1 MTDRDKGRVMSYLN
15 SYTGYKR
22 RASTEQAQYAKNTN
36 AASKRKVERHND
48 ELVAVI
54 SASQ

>member
-1 MTDRDKGRVMSYLN
+1 MSYLN